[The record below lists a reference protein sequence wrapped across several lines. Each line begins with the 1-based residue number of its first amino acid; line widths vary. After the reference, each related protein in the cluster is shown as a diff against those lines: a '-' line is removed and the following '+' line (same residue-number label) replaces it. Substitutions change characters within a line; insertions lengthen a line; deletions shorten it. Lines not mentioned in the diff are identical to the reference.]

1 MYSRTIG
8 YQLEMYLV
16 GGCLTGLA
24 RRQIPR
30 SPKENG
36 IMEVRAR
43 QELLKRI
50 QECQSGIREY
60 VREKQPRSNR
70 LANISIVSSA
80 IAAALTAGPAAGG
93 ATFAKTVQQGLGW
106 EQSSS
111 VWRLLCLA
119 AVIVSVVSAISANV
133 NKSNN
138 LAAHISAAEDC
149 NAELEGLRAQVE
161 FNNMPLAAAVTEFRE
176 LIRKI
181 PFVPFTNDDSPA
193 STNTHDHNGTG
204 VPQPSRT
211 IDLTGRI
218 PTILLPALAIVFA
231 SAILLITLTGLILGG
246 LGRGVAAAAPQAT
259 TPSAVPTTA
268 SLLLS
273 TRQVKIGDTY
283 SITASGYSPGE
294 NVQLF
299 WTGPTSGV
307 MGTLPTTSE
316 GSTTLNGIVEKDPPG
331 DYTITVKGLTSGR
344 IATAVL
350 RVMPPNT

>member
-1 MYSRTIG
+1 MYSRAIG

-16 GGCLTGLA
+16 GGCLPGLT
-24 RRQIPR
+24 RRQIPC

-50 QECQSGIREY
+50 QECQSGIHKY
-60 VREKQPRSNR
+60 VRESKPRSNR

-93 ATFAKTVQQGLGW
+93 TTFAKTVQQGLGW

-161 FNNMPLAAAVTEFRE
+161 FNNMQSLP
-176 LIRKI
+176 
-181 PFVPFTNDDSPA
+181 PSP
-193 STNTHDHNGTG
+193 N
-204 VPQPSRT
+204 
-211 IDLTGRI
+211 L
-218 PTILLPALAIVFA
+218 
-231 SAILLITLTGLILGG
+231 
-246 LGRGVAAAAPQAT
+246 
-259 TPSAVPTTA
+259 
-268 SLLLS
+268 
-273 TRQVKIGDTY
+273 
-283 SITASGYSPGE
+283 E
-294 NVQLF
+294 N
-299 WTGPTSGV
+299 
-307 MGTLPTTSE
+307 
-316 GSTTLNGIVEKDPPG
+316 
-331 DYTITVKGLTSGR
+331 
-344 IATAVL
+344 
-350 RVMPPNT
+350 